1 MEYDARPV
9 ATPANA
15 MPRRPAARLLVRLLL
30 LTFAIACGVIAA
42 GWWLLHGSMPQYEGR
57 VASTALRAAVVAE
70 RDALGTLTL
79 RARNRADIEWAL
91 GYVHAQ
97 ERYFEMDLLRRR
109 AAGELAELFGEGALR
124 ADREARVHRMR
135 ARMREAYEGFDDAG
149 RAPVIAYTSGV
160 NAGLGALAARPFP
173 YLLTG
178 TRPTPWNEVDSLLV
192 VAAMAFTLNDAT
204 NARELAFSRM
214 HAALPESAW
223 RFLTAQGGGWDAPI
237 AGPAL
242 EWPEPPRA
250 DEIDLR
256 TLDPSLLG
264 GRTQPDDGTRG
275 SNAFA
280 VAGALAGGPA
290 LVADDMHL
298 DLRVPNLW
306 FRARLVY
313 PDPRDPQR
321 MVDVTGASLPGA
333 PAIVVGS
340 NGEVAWGFTNAYAD
354 VTDWVRVTRDPDD
367 ASRYRTPDGWK
378 AFERH
383 EEVIRVKGEDDVV
396 LEVEDTRWGPLL
408 GTDADGTPLALA
420 WSARE
425 PGAINIELT
434 RLETAR
440 TVDEAVAIAHASGI
454 PPQNFITGDRAGSI
468 AWTIAGRLPRRI
480 GEFDPRLP
488 ADWSQAGTGWDR
500 WLEPGE
506 VPLMTNPP
514 LQRLWSGNQR
524 AVEGTALARIGDGG
538 YDLGARALQIR
549 DGLRT
554 RDAFTPA
561 VLLEIQLDDRA
572 LFLQHW
578 KDLLEAELA
587 RMPVSAATTAIGTV
601 LAQWDARASAG
612 SASYRLVRSWR
623 KEVVD
628 RVLDAFAAAVRTSD
642 PDFSMPKLSQAEH
655 AVWSLLQ
662 HRPAHL
668 LPPGQPDWHT
678 FLADCT
684 LEVAGRLGIDGSGD
698 TAATWGER
706 NTARIVHP
714 VSRALPA
721 FVARWLDM
729 PADELPGD
737 SNMPR
742 VQGPAFGAS
751 QRFAVA
757 PGREV
762 DGYFMMP
769 GGQSGHPLSPYYGA
783 GHADWVAGRATPFL
797 PGPAQHVLHF
807 EPAR

>member
-1 MEYDARPV
+1 
-9 ATPANA
+9 
-15 MPRRPAARLLVRLLL
+15 MPRPPAARLLARLFV
-30 LTFAIACGVIAA
+30 LTFAIACALLATGA
-42 GWWLLHGSMPQYEGR
+42 WLLQGSMPQYEGR
-57 VASTALRAAVVAE
+57 AASTALRAAVVAE

-79 RARNRADIEWAL
+79 RGQDRTDIAWAL

-109 AAGELAELFGEGALR
+109 AAGELAELFGEGALP
-124 ADREARVHRMR
+124 ADRDARVHRMR
-135 ARMREAYEGFDDAG
+135 ARMRQAYDGFDAAA
-149 RAPVIAYTSGV
+149 RAPIVAYTDGV
-160 NAGLGALAARPFP
+160 NAGLGALSVRPFP

-178 TRPTPWNEVDSLLV
+178 TKPTPWNEVDSLLV

-214 HAALPESAW
+214 HAALPSSAW
-223 RFLTAQGGGWDAPI
+223 HFLTAHGGSWDAPI
-237 AGPAL
+237 AGAAFQ
-242 EWPEPPRA
+242 WPEPPRA
-250 DEIDLR
+250 DELDLR
-256 TLDPSLLG
+256 TLDPSLLEG
-264 GRTQPDDGTRG
+264 SKQPDDGVRG

-313 PDPRDPQR
+313 PDPRDPR
-321 MVDVTGASLPGA
+321 RTIDVTGASLPGA

-354 VTDWVRVTRDPDD
+354 VTDWVRVVRDPDD
-367 ASRYRTPDGWK
+367 ASRYRTAAGWQT
-378 AFERH
+378 FERH
-383 EEVIRVKGEDDVV
+383 QEVIRVKGGDDVV

-408 GTDADGTPLALA
+408 ATDTDGTPLALA

-434 RLETAR
+434 RLEGAR
-440 TVDEAVAIAHASGI
+440 SVGEAVAIAHASGI
-454 PPQNFITGDRAGSI
+454 PPQNFIAGDRAGSI

-480 GEFDPRLP
+480 GGFDPRLP
-488 ADWSQAGTGWDR
+488 ADWSHAGTGWDR

-506 VPLMTNPP
+506 VPLISNPP
-514 LQRLWSGNQR
+514 WQRLWSGNQR
-524 AVEGTALARIGDGG
+524 AVEGAALARIGDGG
-538 YDLGARALQIR
+538 YDLGARAMQIR
-549 DGLRT
+549 DGLRA

-561 VLLEIQLDDRA
+561 DLLAIQLDDRA
-572 LFLQHW
+572 QFLQRW
-578 KDLLEAELA
+578 KELLDAELA
-587 RMPVSAATTAIGTV
+587 RMPASAETTAIRAV
-601 LAQWDARASAG
+601 LAQWEARASTG

-628 RVLDAFAAAVRTSD
+628 RVLDAFAAKVRATY

-655 AVWSLLQ
+655 AAWSLLQ

-668 LPPGQPDWHT
+668 LPPGQADWNT

-684 LEVAGRLGIDGSGD
+684 ARVGERLGVDGGG
-698 TAATWGER
+698 AAPPTWGER
-706 NTARIVHP
+706 NTARIAHP

-757 PGREV
+757 PGREA

-783 GHADWVAGRATPFL
+783 GHADWVAGQPTPFL
-797 PGPAQHVLHF
+797 PGPAEHLLHF
-807 EPAR
+807 EPARPD

>member
-1 MEYDARPV
+1 
-9 ATPANA
+9 
-15 MPRRPAARLLVRLLL
+15 MPRRPAVRLLARLLLATFLIASSLL
-30 LTFAIACGVIAA
+30 AA
-42 GWWLLHGSMPQYEGR
+42 GTWLLRGSMPQYEGR
-57 VASTALRAAVVAE
+57 VASTALRAPVVAE
-70 RDALGTLTL
+70 RDALGTPTI
-79 RARNRADIEWAL
+79 RANDRTDIAWAL
-91 GYVHAQ
+91 GYAHAQ

-109 AAGELAELFGEGALR
+109 AAGELAELFGEGALS
-124 ADREARVHRMR
+124 ADRDARVHRMR
-135 ARMREAYEGFDDAG
+135 ARMRQAYEGFDDAA
-149 RAPVIAYTSGV
+149 REPIIAYAGGV
-160 NAGLGALAARPFP
+160 NAGLAALSVRPFP

-178 TRPTPWNEVDSLLV
+178 TTPTPWNEVDSLLV

-204 NARELAFSRM
+204 NARELAFGRM

-223 RFLTAQGGGWDAPI
+223 AFLSAQGGRWDAPI
-237 AGPAL
+237 AGAAL
-242 EWPEPPRA
+242 KWPEPPRA

-264 GRTQPDDGTRG
+264 STQPDDGVRG

-313 PDPRDPQR
+313 PDPRDPR
-321 MVDVTGASLPGA
+321 RTIDVTGASLPGA

-354 VTDWVRVTRDPDD
+354 VTDWVRVTRDPAD
-367 ASRYRTPDGWK
+367 ASRYRTPDGWQ

-383 EEVIRVKGEDDVV
+383 DELIRVKGGDDVE
-396 LEVEDTRWGPLL
+396 LEIEDTRWGPLL
-408 GTDADGTPLALA
+408 ATDADGTPLALA

-434 RLETAR
+434 RLELAR
-440 TVDEAVAIAHASGI
+440 SVDEAVTVAHASGI
-454 PPQNFITGDRAGSI
+454 PPQNFIVGDRAGSI
-468 AWTIAGRLPRRI
+468 AWTIAGRLPRRV
-480 GEFDPRLP
+480 GDADPRLP
-488 ADWSQAGTGWDR
+488 GDWSQAGSGWNG
-500 WLEPGE
+500 WLDPVEI
-506 VPLMTNPP
+506 PLITNPP
-514 LQRLWSGNQR
+514 WQRLWSGNQR
-524 AVEGTALARIGDGG
+524 AVEGAGLARIGDGG
-538 YDLGARALQIR
+538 YDLGARAMQIR
-549 DGLRT
+549 DGLRA

-561 VLLEIQLDDRA
+561 DLLAVQLDDRA

-587 RMPVSAATTAIGTV
+587 RMPVSAETTAIRTV
-601 LAQWDARASAG
+601 LAQWEARASTG

-623 KEVVD
+623 NEVVD
-628 RVLDAFAAAVRTSD
+628 RVLDGFAAKVRATY

-668 LPPGQPDWHT
+668 LPPGHADWNA

-684 LEVAGRLGIDGSGD
+684 RRVGERLGIDDSGA
-698 TAATWGER
+698 TPPTWGER

-737 SNMPR
+737 SHMPR

-757 PGREV
+757 PGREAE
-762 DGYFMMP
+762 GYFMMP

-783 GHADWVAGRATPFL
+783 GHADWVAGRPTPFL
-797 PGPAQHVLHF
+797 PGPVEQILRF
-807 EPAR
+807 EPVRQD